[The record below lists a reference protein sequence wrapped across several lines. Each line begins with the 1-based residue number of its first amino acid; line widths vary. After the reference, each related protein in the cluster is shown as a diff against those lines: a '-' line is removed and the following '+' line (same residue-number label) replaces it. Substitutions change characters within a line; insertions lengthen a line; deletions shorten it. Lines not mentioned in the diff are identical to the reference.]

1 MAKPKNPAL
10 SFRFPPLVATRL
22 SELAKMHHTNQTQ
35 MLIRLIMEA
44 KK

>member
-1 MAKPKNPAL
+1 MSDLIRKNYK
-10 SFRFPPLVATRL
+10 FPPETVIRL
-22 SELAKMHHTNQTQ
+22 EQLAKSHHTNQTQ